1 MVAQGWG
8 TMGRMGAVTAHG
20 HRVASGG
27 DKNVLK
33 VDCGDG
39 YATL

>member
-8 TMGRMGAVTAHG
+8 AMGRMGAVTANG
-20 HRVASGG
+20 LASGG

-39 YATL
+39 YAAL